1 MIIFL
6 MSFWLLVVIVK
17 NTFKSKPAQS
27 PRKLIIK
34 KKRRFE
40 TKFQAHFAIQYLSDS
55 KSISYSM
62 ARQHSWNNKYNNVD
76 QNNVFVINVSSL
88 VEVSESQ
95 VVYSSGIHIWNI
107 NWPKSQRGFISTIGF
122 IDSSTDILLMS
133 PYLQRP
139 WLLNPFVYGWDLIS
153 NKLTSSWDSYPPA
166 INDIGRFKFKTAANS
181 FQMCLDLDHGTLSFL
196 VDGKFL
202 GFAYDNLINK
212 TLKPVIISSAKAKI
226 QMRYRGN
233 FNGRF

>member
-6 MSFWLLVVIVK
+6 MSFWLFVVIVK
-17 NTFKSKPAQS
+17 NTFKSKQAKS

-34 KKRRFE
+34 
-40 TKFQAHFAIQYLSDS
+40 
-55 KSISYSM
+55 
-62 ARQHSWNNKYNNVD
+62 NK
-76 QNNVFVINVSSL
+76 
-88 VEVSESQ
+88 
-95 VVYSSGIHIWNI
+95 
-107 NWPKSQRGFISTIGF
+107 
-122 IDSSTDILLMS
+122 
-133 PYLQRP
+133 
-139 WLLNPFVYGWDLIS
+139 LIS